1 MNTSTRN
8 NRRHL
13 RAISLLLIFLTTPL
27 LPNRALVNVIAANA
41 GARIDLPANSV
52 DKNSRAQILESYGS
66 LPLSFES
73 NQGQSASQVKFLA
86 RGSGYAIFLTEE
98 ETVIKLLSSDHSDAA
113 PDTQTDN
120 PLPKNAPEKSVKKN
134 VVNQKISAP
143 KDVLRIKLVG
153 ANRPAK
159 IRGVDE
165 LPSKSNYFTGREPFA
180 WRTGISNFAKV
191 HYEKV
196 YDGVDMIF
204 YGQQKQLE
212 YDFHIAAGVNPKK
225 ITLALEG
232 AERLQ
237 LDAKGDLVLTVGGKE
252 IRQRKPVAFQEINGK
267 KQIVAVQYQRKGR
280 NRVGF
285 RLGHYDK
292 SRPLVIDPVLVY
304 GTYLGGSEFES
315 GSAIAV
321 DASGCAY
328 VTGTTS
334 SQDFPLVN
342 PLPPGPFTSRAL
354 FVSKLN
360 PTGTA
365 LLYSSMIR
373 CGPGIT
379 SVYDIKVNSSGEA
392 YIVGETPGEN
402 LPTVNAIQ
410 PLSGGQI
417 DAFVMK
423 LSQTGSSLIYSTYL
437 GGMYDDKANSIA
449 VDGNDNAIIAGSTQS
464 PNFPL
469 ANPLQPALNR
479 VRDAFITKLN
489 SNGSA
494 FAYSTYL
501 GGTSFDE
508 ANGVATDAAG
518 NAYVVGNTQSGD
530 FPLKNPVQSAIAEQT
545 LLKSTDGGA
554 TWTPLTSGLPAARSV
569 YDIEIDPTESS
580 TLYLAAYLD
589 GAYKST
595 NGGTN
600 WSALNIPRISPSIVN
615 EIEIA
620 PSNPSTLYAGLFPDG
635 VIRSTDGGVNWGT
648 SRGHFVDKNTLVV
661 SPTIA
666 TNVYRSSIPSGTTG
680 STDGGDT
687 FEDLGFPFPGAT
699 ARSLAISPSK
709 PDIVYVG
716 TDFIGIWKY
725 TSNAVGNV
733 WSQLNR
739 LSPIVS
745 LIVVDPSNLNTLY
758 AVSSAGL
765 SKSTDGG
772 ATWVNINAGL
782 NDPGR
787 VETLAVDPGNS
798 SVIYAGAR
806 SGFVYKSV
814 NGGTTWNK
822 LREHAIGGGVQKIEI
837 DPNSPNTIYIGGAA
851 GGDAFVTKIDPAGSA
866 LMFSTYF
873 GGKGNELPA
882 DIAIDSSGNPIITG
896 STGSLDLPTTS
907 LQQTYK
913 GSGDAFVAKFN
924 IASHTLAYATY
935 LGGTSGDSGN
945 DVAVDAFGNV
955 YVAGSTS
962 STNFPTTPDA
972 IPLPNNGVCATPGCF
987 RAFLTKL
994 NANGSAYLY
1003 STYIGGSVGDFGMG
1017 VAVDLAG
1024 NAYVTGRT
1032 HSTDFPTTPN
1042 AFDRELSGQHSADA
1056 FMIKIAD
1063 GTPFPVCLK
1072 DETNGYVLRVNT
1084 SVGEFEFVNC
1094 RKGWSVRG
1102 RLNALIN
1109 GCKTELTSAGKTGAR
1124 ISALINT
1131 CIHQGN
1137 ATVTIDGKSYIIA
1150 NPNLTNNDCNC
1161 STQ

>member
-1 MNTSTRN
+1 
-8 NRRHL
+8 
-13 RAISLLLIFLTTPL
+13 LLLFLTMPL
-27 LPNRALVNVIAANA
+27 LPGRVSVNVIAANA
-41 GARIDLPANSV
+41 GAGIELPANSV
-52 DKNSRAQILESYGS
+52 DKNARAHILESYGS

-113 PDTQTDN
+113 PDTQTGN
-120 PLPKNAPEKSVKKN
+120 PLPKHVLEKSVKKN
-134 VVNQKISAP
+134 VVSKKTSAQ

-153 ANRPAK
+153 ANRPAQ

-165 LPSKSNYFTGREPFA
+165 LLYKSNYFTGSESSA
-180 WRTGISNFAKV
+180 WRTGIANFAKV

-204 YGQQKQLE
+204 YGQQQQLE
-212 YDFHIAAGVNPKK
+212 YDFQIAAGVNPKK
-225 ITLALEG
+225 IILALEG

-237 LDAKGDLVLTVGGKE
+237 LDAKGDLLLTVGGKE
-252 IRQRKPVAFQEINGK
+252 IRQRKPVAFQEINGR
-267 KQIVAVQYQRKGR
+267 KQNVAVRYQRKGK

-285 RLGHYDK
+285 QLGRYDRSK
-292 SRPLVIDPVLVY
+292 PLVIDPVIVY

-315 GSAIAV
+315 GRAIAV

-328 VTGTTS
+328 VTGTTT

-342 PLPPGPFTSRAL
+342 PLPPGPFNSRAL
-354 FVSKLN
+354 FISKLN

-365 LLYSSMIR
+365 LLYSSVIR
-373 CGPGIT
+373 CGPGST
-379 SVYDIKVNSSGEA
+379 FVYDIKVNSSGEA
-392 YIVGETPGEN
+392 YIVGETESEN
-402 LPTVNAIQ
+402 FPTVNAIQ
-410 PLSGGQI
+410 PLPAGFI
-417 DAFVMK
+417 DAFIMK

-437 GGMYDDKANSIA
+437 GGRYDDKANGVA
-449 VDGNDNAIIAGSTQS
+449 VDRNHNAIIVGSTQS

-469 ANPLQPALNR
+469 AHPLQPALNR
-479 VRDAFITKLN
+479 VKDAFITKL
-489 SNGSA
+489 SPTGSA
-494 FAYSTYL
+494 FVYSTYL
-501 GGTSFDE
+501 GGTSFDD
-508 ANGVATDAAG
+508 ANSVATDAAG

-530 FPLKNPVQSAIAEQT
+530 FPLMNPVQSAIAEQT
-545 LLKSTDGGA
+545 LLKSTDSGA
-554 TWTPLTSGLPAARSV
+554 TWTPLTSGLPAAPTI
-569 YDIEIDPTESS
+569 YDIEIDPAESS

-595 NGGTN
+595 NGGLN
-600 WSALNIPRISPSIVN
+600 WSAVPIPREFPSLVN

-620 PSNPSTLYAGLFPDG
+620 PSDPSTLYAGIYPDG
-635 VIRSTDGGVNWGT
+635 LARSTDSGVNWGP
-648 SRGHFVDKNTLVV
+648 GLGNLVEKNTLVV
-661 SPTIA
+661 SPAIA
-666 TNVYRSSIPSGTTG
+666 TNLYRSDFQYSTSG

-687 FEDLGFPFPGAT
+687 FDSLGFPFPGAT
-699 ARSLAISPSK
+699 ARCLAINPSK

-716 TDFIGIWKY
+716 TDYLGIWKY

-733 WSQLNR
+733 WSQVNS
-739 LSPIVS
+739 LSPIVN
-745 LIVVDPSNLNTLY
+745 LIVIDPSNPNTLY
-758 AVSSAGL
+758 ANSTGGL
-765 SKSTDGG
+765 RKSTNGG
-772 ATWVNINAGL
+772 ATWVVINAGL

-787 VETLAVDPGNS
+787 VETLAVDPSNS

-822 LREHAIGGGVQKIEI
+822 LRENPIGGGVQKIEI
-837 DPNSPNTIYIGGAA
+837 DPNSPDTIYIGGSV
-851 GGDAFVTKIDPAGSA
+851 GGDDFVTKIDPTGSV

-882 DIAIDSSGNPIITG
+882 SIAIDPSGNPIIAG
-896 STGSLDLPTTS
+896 STGSLDLPATT
-907 LQQTYK
+907 LQQSYK
-913 GSGDAFVAKFN
+913 GSGDAFVAKFD
-924 IASHTLAYATY
+924 IASQTLAYATY
-935 LGGTSGDSGN
+935 LGGTSSDSAS

-972 IPLPNNGVCATPGCF
+972 IPLPNNGACATPGCF

-1003 STYIGGSVGDFGMG
+1003 STYLGGSVGDFGMG
-1017 VAVDLAG
+1017 VAVDLAN

-1042 AFDRELSGQHSADA
+1042 AFDRELSGVQSADA
-1056 FMIKIAD
+1056 FIVKIAES
-1063 GTPFPVCLK
+1063 TPFPICLK
-1072 DETNGYVLRVNT
+1072 DDTNGNVLRVNT
-1084 SVGEFEFVNC
+1084 RDGEFEFVNC

-1102 RLNALIN
+1102 RLSALIN
-1109 GCKTELTSAGKTGAR
+1109 GCKTQLTSVGKTGPR

-1131 CIHQGN
+1131 CTRQGN
-1137 ATVTIDGKSYIIA
+1137 ATVMIDGKTYSIA
-1150 NPNLTNNDCNC
+1150 DPSLTTNDCNC
-1161 STQ
+1161 LPQ